1 MEEGDGSGEK
11 DRLEKKP
18 VDSPG
23 PNTLTQINS
32 RVKLPSLP
40 PFSRPRVENLSE
52 SGQEAR
58 QAIWC
63 QCLHSYHTDA
73 KTELDNKKP
82 CELL

>member
-18 VDSPG
+18 VYSPG

-40 PFSRPRVENLSE
+40 PFSRPRVEKFVRVRSGSQAGNLVSE
-52 SGQEAR
+52 FA
-58 QAIWC
+58 
-63 QCLHSYHTDA
+63 
-73 KTELDNKKP
+73 
-82 CELL
+82 LLPH